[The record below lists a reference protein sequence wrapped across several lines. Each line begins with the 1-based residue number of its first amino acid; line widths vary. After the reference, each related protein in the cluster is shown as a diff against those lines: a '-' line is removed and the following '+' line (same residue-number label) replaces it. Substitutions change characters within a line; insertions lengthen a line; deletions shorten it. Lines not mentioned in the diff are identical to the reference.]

1 MSITLAIY
9 QPHIDHVSV
18 QELSPPDEASRI
30 LVPMYICKHGTLP
43 TGFEEEVRIAPY
55 GFSYALYNVFP
66 YIVQGYA
73 MRAAIGFTDSFE
85 MLLYTGRFVN
95 VIFGS
100 IMCIVVYLLGKAAF
114 TDQRFRWIF
123 CFGVSYLPQALFV
136 HTYINTDSC
145 AMLSTAMIT
154 YGLYRAYQDRFNV
167 RNSLWIAFGIILCS
181 LSYYNAY
188 GYILCSILL
197 FFGAYVKKENKKIQ
211 YEWRKMLP
219 LCGLITGVVLL
230 GAGWW
235 FIRAFILLDGDILGL
250 STLTKMKDLYGDVS
264 ITYAATYKARGIS
277 IITMIKENHFFTCA
291 YQSFIAAFGS
301 LCILPYGWVYQ
312 FYKLFFGVGVLSWC
326 IALGTQRNLRML
338 NGKRIFFHCNMIL
351 CIVIPLV
358 LLIRYA
364 YTMDYQ
370 AQGRYLLPA
379 LVPVMYYMAK
389 GYEHASNTEIAGK
402 KISQKVITVAS
413 VVLVGMM
420 VVSCATTVF
429 VRALPMYLKIKL

>member
-1 MSITLAIY
+1 MSITMAIY

-66 YIVQGYA
+66 YIIQGYA
-73 MRAAIGFTDSFE
+73 MRAVSFFTDSFE
-85 MLLYTGRFVN
+85 LLLYTGRFVN
-95 VIFGS
+95 VFLGM

-114 TDQRFRWIF
+114 QDQRFRWLF
-123 CFGVSYLPQALFV
+123 CFGVTYLPQALFV

-145 AMLSTAMIT
+145 AMLSTAMIL
-154 YGLYRAYQDRFNV
+154 YGLYKAYQDRFDRKNA
-167 RNSLWIAFGIILCS
+167 LWIAFGIILCS

-197 FFGAYVKKENKKIQ
+197 FFGAYVKKENGKVSYDWK
-211 YEWRKMLP
+211 KMLP
-219 LCGLITGVVLL
+219 LCGLITGVVLV

-235 FIRAFILLDGDILGL
+235 FVRAFFLLDGDILGL
-250 STLTKMKDLYGDVS
+250 STLTKMKDLYGDAS
-264 ITYAATYKARGIS
+264 ITYASTYKARGIS
-277 IITMIKENHFFTCA
+277 VWTMIKENQFFTCA

-301 LCILPYGWVYQ
+301 LSILPYGWVYQ
-312 FYKLFFGVGVLSWC
+312 FYKLFFGFGVLNWC
-326 IALGTQRNLRML
+326 IALWTQRKLRKI
-338 NGKRIFFHCNMIL
+338 NGKRIFFHINMVL
-351 CIVIPLV
+351 CIVIPMI

-379 LVPVMYYMAK
+379 LIPFMYYIAK
-389 GYEHASNTEIAGK
+389 GYEHISSITFCN
-402 KISQKVITVAS
+402 KIISSKIITVAS
-413 VVLVGMM
+413 MILIGMM
-420 VVSCATTVF
+420 IVSCETTVF
-429 VRALPMYLKIKL
+429 ARALPMYLEIK